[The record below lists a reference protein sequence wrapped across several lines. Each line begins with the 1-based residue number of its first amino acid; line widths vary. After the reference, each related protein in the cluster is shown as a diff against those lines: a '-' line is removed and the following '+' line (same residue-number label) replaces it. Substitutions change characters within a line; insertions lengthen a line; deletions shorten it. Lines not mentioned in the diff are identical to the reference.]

1 MSYFRTLIPTI
12 ILCIVGIS
20 IKGTINN
27 TDMFIGG
34 MIMLTIVFCT
44 AEIRGVIREKRGE
57 P

>member
-1 MSYFRTLIPTI
+1 MSYFRTLIPMI
-12 ILCIVGIS
+12 IMCIVAVS
-20 IKGTINN
+20 IKETINN